1 MVHPMQQWLMTTT
14 KYELPSGQAAA
25 VTRSRDRYISAMQ
38 RHWFTLS
45 CVHTA
50 HDIVRHRTMSYDVV
64 RSVNTALHLS
74 LRSSDVICDERAWLF
89 ENRYRYSNRSTHH
102 QSIIHLHLAWRETE
116 TDIKTEKKMSLR
128 RVVKVIRKDI
138 SLDNNESRVTNTKPR
153 PTSTNDQNFGIS
165 SFVKL

>member
-45 CVHTA
+45 CVHTP
-50 HDIVRHRTMSYDVV
+50 HDIVRHRTMSYVVV

-89 ENRYRYSNRSTHH
+89 ENRYRYSHRSTH
-102 QSIIHLHLAWRETE
+102 QSIIHLQLTWRD

-138 SLDNNESRVTNTKPR
+138 SMDNNESRVTNTKPR
-153 PTSTNDQNFGIS
+153 PTSTNDQNFSIS
-165 SFVKL
+165 WFVKL